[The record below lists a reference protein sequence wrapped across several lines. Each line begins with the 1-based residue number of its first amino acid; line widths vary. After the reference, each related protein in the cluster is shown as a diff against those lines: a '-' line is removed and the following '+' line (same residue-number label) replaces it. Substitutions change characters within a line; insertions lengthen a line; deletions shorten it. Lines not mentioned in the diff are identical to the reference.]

1 MDDREEEMWFDA
13 FPCIIFDFFSGI
25 LFLFL
30 SLDDPHA
37 LPLSWDGQLAH
48 YLYYLSPIPLPSL
61 ALDFLLDLHRLLN
74 STKLEKRNDSSVKCL
89 LKLES
94 L

>member
-48 YLYYLSPIPLPSL
+48 YLHYLSPTPK
-61 ALDFLLDLHRLLN
+61 FGTRLLA
-74 STKLEKRNDSSVKCL
+74 
-89 LKLES
+89 
-94 L
+94 